1 MWRCEYKMPPRL
13 IHLITRYKMRLAYLL
28 PCTIPQKG
36 HFKMLF
42 IVVIRRPKSSLAF
55 EIMKNLE
62 QIVWF
67 AVVLELNQ
75 ILSRVDTGE

>member
-1 MWRCEYKMPPRL
+1 
-13 IHLITRYKMRLAYLL
+13 
-28 PCTIPQKG
+28 
-36 HFKMLF
+36 MLF
-42 IVVIRRPKSSLAF
+42 IVVIRRPKSSFAF

-75 ILSRVDTGE
+75 ILCPGLILENKSSVTQ